1 LEFKLGDE
9 GLLRLVLALLGG
21 YRPGIFSS
29 SVDTLSFDCAAGR
42 VANVDVTSC
51 GGVCCCVLML
61 VVVVVNVVVG
71 AVVDTG
77 EVAVDASVEDPAGDD
92 DR

>member
-1 LEFKLGDE
+1 
-9 GLLRLVLALLGG
+9 
-21 YRPGIFSS
+21 
-29 SVDTLSFDCAAGR
+29 
-42 VANVDVTSC
+42 
-51 GGVCCCVLML
+51 ML